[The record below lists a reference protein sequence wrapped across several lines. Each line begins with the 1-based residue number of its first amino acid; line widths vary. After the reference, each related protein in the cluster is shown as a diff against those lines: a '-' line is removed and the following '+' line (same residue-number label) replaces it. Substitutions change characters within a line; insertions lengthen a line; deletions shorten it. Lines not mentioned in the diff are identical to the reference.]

1 MTMHYGYRVATI
13 FLLGF
18 FIDCINIFMSAIALP
33 SIAAQM
39 SVATESISWV
49 ANGYILGLTLI
60 VPLSG
65 WLASRFGARQMIVA
79 SMLIFSAAALGCA
92 RADSFTTLVAWRF
105 IQGAGGGLLI
115 PVGQALTFNLFQGRK
130 RAAISTLIMC
140 VALIAP
146 ALSPLLGGL
155 LVDVLSWRWIFY
167 SNIPFSLLAAL
178 LAAIW
183 IRPQETE
190 RVRADIVGI
199 ILVCGALGA
208 LLRSLSLFSEQQSL
222 LYATLWLAAAL
233 LLAWGYL
240 RHYRRQPSAILDLSL
255 LRNPQLNLSIAVY
268 YAVPGV
274 FTGVNL
280 LTIFYMQQVLHFSAG
295 HTGSFMMLYGAGALV
310 AMLVAGRI
318 YYRVGA
324 PRLFCC
330 GLLLHSG
337 GIALLSLVGHPGD
350 GEVLCA
356 AYLLMG
362 IGGGIAAN
370 CAQTTALIELN
381 EQQMSRGSTLWNINR
396 QLTFS
401 LGTALFT
408 LLLAVL
414 SHFFPGERAWHLAF
428 IIAAVVGLLP
438 LWLIY
443 QRRFHKEIQ

>member
-1 MTMHYGYRVATI
+1 MHYGYRVAAI

-49 ANGYILGLTLI
+49 ANSYILGLTLI

-65 WLASRFGARQMIVA
+65 WLASRFGTRQTIVA
-79 SMLIFSAAALGCA
+79 SMLIFSIAALGCA
-92 RADSFTTLVAWRF
+92 RADSFSTLVAWRF

-115 PVGQALTFNLFQGRK
+115 PVGQALTFNLFQGRQ

-146 ALSPLLGGL
+146 ALSPLLGGM

-183 IRPQETE
+183 IRPQAMDRT
-190 RVRADIVGI
+190 RADITGI
-199 ILVCGALGA
+199 ILVCGTLGT
-208 LLRSLSLFSEQQSL
+208 LLRSLSLFSEQHAVLQAALWLGVSL
-222 LYATLWLAAAL
+222 LLGC
-233 LLAWGYL
+233 GYL
-240 RHYRRQPSAILDLSL
+240 RHYRRQSTAILDLSL

-280 LTIFYMQQVLHFSAG
+280 LNIFYLQQVLHFSAG
-295 HTGSFMMLYGAGALV
+295 HTGSFMLLYGVGALA

-318 YYRVGA
+318 YYRAGA
-324 PRLFCC
+324 PRLFIC
-330 GLLLHSG
+330 GMLLHSG
-337 GIALLSLVGHPGD
+337 GIALLSLVSDTSSSGI
-350 GEVLCA
+350 LCA

-381 EQQMSRGSTLWNINR
+381 EQQMSGGSTLWNINR

-414 SHFFPGERAWHLAF
+414 SRYFPGELAWHLAF
-428 IIAAVVGLLP
+428 IIAAVSGLLP